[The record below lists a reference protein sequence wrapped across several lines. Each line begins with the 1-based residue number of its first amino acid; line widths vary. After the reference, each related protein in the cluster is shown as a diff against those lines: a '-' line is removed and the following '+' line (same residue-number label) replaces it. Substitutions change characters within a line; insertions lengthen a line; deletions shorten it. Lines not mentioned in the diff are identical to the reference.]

1 MPVPF
6 CSDPLKTPWRA
17 ALIRQPTHRG
27 NIAQCEARHFRHAN
41 KCSRQ
46 FRAGC
51 ATLPTLR
58 PADAPRAKNAPVRRI
73 ARPVHVRMPEL

>member
-1 MPVPF
+1 MPVPY

-17 ALIRQPTHRG
+17 ALIREPTHRG
-27 NIAQCEARHFRHAN
+27 NIAQSNARHFRHAN
-41 KCSRQ
+41 KCFRQ

-58 PADAPRAKNAPVRRI
+58 PADEPRAQDASVRRI
-73 ARPVHVRMPEL
+73 VRPVHVRMPEL